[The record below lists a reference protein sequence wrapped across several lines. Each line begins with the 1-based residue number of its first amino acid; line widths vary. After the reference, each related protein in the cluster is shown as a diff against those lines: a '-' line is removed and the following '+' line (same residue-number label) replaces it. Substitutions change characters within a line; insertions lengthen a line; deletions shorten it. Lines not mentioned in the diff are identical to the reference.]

1 MKKIFLSFVVAIYS
15 IAASAQDDVIPVGD
29 VKKVTVQDSQLDLAT
44 THAFVRIQV
53 YSSNVIRVRMSGQ
66 PFGDDFSYAVVARP
80 GAADPSSAE
89 PGTANGP
96 AAKPANPTTTSPKT
110 AGQKI
115 ASTLTQPDQTIL
127 FHTDSLKV
135 RITKRPFSIS
145 FYTPDDRP
153 INEDEPGL
161 GTSWIGTEV
170 TSYRHLQEGERFI
183 GLGEKTGPLDR
194 KGKAYTNWNS
204 DVFSYPVT
212 QDPLYSTIP
221 FYIGIH
227 HGLQYGIFFDNSYQ
241 SDFNFGA
248 SNNRFSSFSA
258 RGGEMNYY
266 FIYHSSV
273 KDIITSYTWLTGR
286 MKMPPLWSLGYQQN
300 RYSYYPDT
308 EVYRIAH
315 TLREKK
321 IPADGITLDIHY
333 MDHYKLF
340 TWDKERFPDPKR
352 MIDSL
357 GKMGF
362 KVTLIV
368 DPGIKVE
375 KGYPAYESGLQQ
387 NIFLKYPDGKPYT
400 AEVWPGWCHFPDFTS
415 QKGRSWWKEQ
425 VKAYTQINVAGIWND
440 MNEIATWGQKT
451 PGNILFDYDGHPTTH
466 LKGHNVFGLQMARSS
481 YEGARDA
488 LQKRPFILSRAGY
501 AGLQR
506 YAALWT
512 GDNRAED
519 DHMLAGV
526 RLLSSLGLSGIAFSA
541 MDVGGF
547 TGNATTG
554 LYTRWMQLG
563 AFIPY
568 FRNHTQFNTKSA
580 EPWAFG
586 EEALDISRNYI
597 NLRYKLL
604 PYLYSIFHE
613 ATLTGMPV
621 VRSLAIGYTHDEHI
635 YDPAFENQ
643 FLFGPAFLVMPQE
656 SNQSFSKVYFPAGQW
671 YDLYTDSVEA
681 GGKAKLIELS
691 MATLP
696 IYVKAGSIIPMQSL
710 VQSTGEQPTDTL
722 TLHIYKGPDN
732 SFDYYEDD
740 GETYQY
746 ENGVYY
752 QRRIRLDAAAGTITL
767 DAPTGSAKSKFHHIR
782 LALHGFGDTHLQL
795 NGRQVKGDNES
806 TSFWQGA
813 LPSGPIDRAKLST
826 LVLDNSPE
834 KIVINTQAYY

>member
-1 MKKIFLSFVVAIYS
+1 MKKVLLSFVVAIYS
-15 IAASAQDDVIPVGD
+15 IVVFAQDDIILTGD
-29 VKKVTVQDSQLDLAT
+29 VKKLAVHDSRLDIST

-53 YSSNVIRVRMSGQ
+53 YSANVIRVRMSGQ
-66 PFGDDFSYAVVARP
+66 PFGDDFSYAVIVQPGDVDLSPAET
-80 GAADPSSAE
+80 GAAGGFSIAGSEITGNTITMPVLSTRSGA
-89 PGTANGP
+89 
-96 AAKPANPTTTSPKT
+96 TTSLT
-110 AGQKI
+110 IAG
-115 ASTLTQPDQTIL
+115 TLTQSDQAIL

-153 INEDEPGL
+153 INEDETGL
-161 GTSWIGTEV
+161 ATSRIGTEV
-170 TSYRHLQEGERFI
+170 TTYKHLQQGERFI

-194 KGKAYTNWNS
+194 RGKAYTNWNS
-204 DVFSYPVT
+204 DVFGYSVT

-227 HGLQYGIFFDNSYQ
+227 HGLQYGIFFDNSAQ
-241 SDFNFGA
+241 SSFNFGA
-248 SNNRFSSFSA
+248 SNDRFSSFSA

-273 KDIITSYTWLTGR
+273 KDIIRSYTWLTGR

-315 TLREKK
+315 TLREKHL
-321 IPADGITLDIHY
+321 PADGITLDIHY

-340 TWDKERFPDPKR
+340 TWNKERFPDPKG

-362 KVTLIV
+362 KLTLIV

-387 NIFLKYPDGKPYT
+387 NIFLKYPDGQPYT

-415 QKGRSWWKEQ
+415 GKGRAWWRQQ
-425 VKAYTQINVAGIWND
+425 VTGYTSLGVAGIWND
-440 MNEIATWGQKT
+440 MNEIATWGQAT

-466 LKGHNVFGLQMARSS
+466 LRGHNVFGLEMARSS
-481 YEGARDA
+481 YEGAREA

-506 YAALWT
+506 YTALWT

-526 RLLSSLGLSGIAFSA
+526 RLLTSLGLSGVAFSA

-547 TGNATTG
+547 TGNPTTG

-580 EPWAFG
+580 EPWSFG
-586 EEALDISRNYI
+586 EETLDIARYYI
-597 NLRYKLL
+597 NLRYRLL
-604 PYLYSIFHE
+604 PYLYSTFH
-613 ATLTGMPV
+613 
-621 VRSLAIGYTHDEHI
+621 
-635 YDPAFENQ
+635 
-643 FLFGPAFLVMPQE
+643 
-656 SNQSFSKVYFPAGQW
+656 
-671 YDLYTDSVEA
+671 
-681 GGKAKLIELS
+681 
-691 MATLP
+691 
-696 IYVKAGSIIPMQSL
+696 
-710 VQSTGEQPTDTL
+710 
-722 TLHIYKGPDN
+722 
-732 SFDYYEDD
+732 
-740 GETYQY
+740 
-746 ENGVYY
+746 
-752 QRRIRLDAAAGTITL
+752 
-767 DAPTGSAKSKFHHIR
+767 
-782 LALHGFGDTHLQL
+782 
-795 NGRQVKGDNES
+795 
-806 TSFWQGA
+806 
-813 LPSGPIDRAKLST
+813 
-826 LVLDNSPE
+826 
-834 KIVINTQAYY
+834 